1 MRGMQLKRQ
10 VLQER
15 NDMGSRKLRAVSEL
29 EAAEEAERGR
39 DLSYSQTEQVR
50 R

>member
-15 NDMGSRKLRAVSEL
+15 NLGGRKLRVVSEL
-29 EAAEEAERGR
+29 EGAEEPERGR
-39 DLSYSQTEQVR
+39 DSS
-50 R
+50 